1 MPALVRFLLVALGMS
16 VLLAGLWGGLL
27 RLGSPLPAWLPDSVP
42 HHGAL
47 MIGGFLGALITLERA
62 VALGQRWC
70 FLGPVF
76 AGLGAWTLLAG
87 GPVELAA
94 LLITAA
100 SVVLVA
106 DFIIIL
112 RRQRTPFIVVMTLGA
127 AAWLLGNSFWLLGWA
142 VYDLVPW
149 WSAFLILTIVGER
162 LELSRF
168 MPTRPGQAVTFV
180 IATGIYGSGLLASP
194 LWPGLG
200 LLVMGLGLI
209 ALAVWLIVFDV
220 ARRTIR
226 QPGIPRFAATA
237 LLGGYGWLAVGGVLA
252 CYYAVLTPGGVGQ
265 HWTLTAPMG
274 GLVYDAIWHCL
285 LLGFVFAMIFGHA
298 PIIFP
303 AVLGIRMRFTRLFYA
318 HLAVLHLTLAIRVI
332 GDLAVWPDW
341 RTAGGIGNVAVVL
354 LFMGVTL
361 SSVRRP
367 QVGGSRSAPRRPAT
381 AAKSIPL
388 HRPQ

>member
-1 MPALVRFLLVALGMS
+1 MPTPVRFLLVALGMS

-27 RLGSPLPAWLPDSVP
+27 RIGSPLPAWLPDSVP
-42 HHGAL
+42 HHGAV
-47 MIGGFLGALITLERA
+47 MIGGFLGTLITLERA

-76 AGLGAWTLLAG
+76 AGLGAWTLLMGGAAG
-87 GPVELAA
+87 LGA

-100 SVVLVA
+100 SGVLVA
-106 DFIIIL
+106 DFIVIL
-112 RRQRTPFIVVMTLGA
+112 RRQCTTFTIVMALGA
-127 AAWLLGNSFWLLGWA
+127 AAWLLGNVFWLLGWA

-149 WSAFLILTIVGER
+149 WAAFLILTIVGER

-168 MPTRPGQAVTFV
+168 MPARPGRAGTFV
-180 IATGIYGSGLLASP
+180 IAAGVYGVGVILSP
-194 LWPGLG
+194 IRPGLG

-209 ALAVWLIVFDV
+209 ALALWLIVFDV
-220 ARRTIR
+220 ARWTIR
-226 QPGIPRFAATA
+226 QSGVPRFAAAA
-237 LLGGYGWLAVGGVLA
+237 LLGGYGWLALGGVLA
-252 CYYAVLTPGGVGQ
+252 CRFAVLTPGAADR

-274 GLVYDAIWHCL
+274 GPVYDAIWHCL

-318 HLAVLHLTLAIRVI
+318 HLALLHLSLAVRII
-332 GDLAVWPDW
+332 GDLAHEPGW
-341 RTAGGIGNVAVVL
+341 RTAGGIGNVLAVL
-354 LFMGVTL
+354 LFLGTTL

-367 QVGGSRSAPRRPAT
+367 RVEVSGSAQRRPAT
-381 AAKSIPL
+381 AAKSVPL
-388 HRPQ
+388 HRPR